1 MNPGE
6 IPPRYLELAEKWL
19 NGTITP
25 EEEKEYNDWYN
36 SIEPGERLHVPA
48 EFAMSRHEHRNKLL
62 NQINKNRTGSHRLK
76 QRAFIRVA
84 AAAII
89 ILVCGTIYWVTR
101 PTATTPALTAT
112 SSKTKANDIAPGTS
126 GAILRLSGGQTILLD
141 TATNGSVAQTGLAN
155 VLKSN
160 GSVSFIATNDNN
172 QNVNAS
178 NTLATP
184 RGRQFQLVL
193 ADGTAV
199 WLNASSSITFP
210 TLFTG
215 NLREVSITGE
225 AYFEVAQNP
234 QQPFIVHTGDA
245 SVEVLG
251 THFNIMAYNNE
262 PALETSLLEGAVK
275 LKFKDQLLK
284 LKPGQQGRIFASN
297 DLKLVEDADIELAVA
312 WKNGLQAFSKADLKT
327 IMRQVERWYDV
338 DVAFAPNIPAR
349 TFTGEIPREVN
360 LSELLKL
367 FEATDI
373 HFLIDAEKKKLTIT
387 P

>member
-1 MNPGE
+1 MNHGE

-48 EFAMSRHEHRNKLL
+48 EFAMSPQEHRNKLL
-62 NQINKNRTGSHRLK
+62 NQINKNRTRTHRLK
-76 QRAFIRVA
+76 QRTFLRVA
-84 AAAII
+84 AAAIF
-89 ILVCGTIYWVTR
+89 ILLCGTIYWLTK
-101 PTATTPALTAT
+101 PSATTPDLTAT
-112 SSKTKANDIAPGTS
+112 SSPTKANDIAPGTS
-126 GAILRLSGGQTILLD
+126 GAILRLSSGQTIVLD
-141 TATNGSVAQTGLAN
+141 TATNGNVAQTGLAT
-155 VLKSN
+155 VLKAD
-160 GSVSFIATNDNN
+160 GTVSFIAAHNN
-172 QNVNAS
+172 SKNANAF
-178 NTLATP
+178 NTLSTP
-184 RGRQFQLVL
+184 RGRQYQLVL

-199 WLNASSSITFP
+199 WLNASSSIRFP

-215 NLREVSITGE
+215 NLREVTITGE
-225 AYFEVAQNP
+225 AYFEVAENP
-234 QQPFIVHTGDA
+234 QRPFIVHAGDA

-251 THFNIMAYNNE
+251 THFNIMAYDNE
-262 PALETSLLEGAVK
+262 PALETSLLQGAVK
-275 LKFKDQLLK
+275 LNFREQSLK
-284 LKPGQQGRIFASN
+284 LKPGQQGRIIASN
-297 DLKLVEDADIELAVA
+297 DLKLVEDADIELAVS

-338 DVAFAPNIPAR
+338 DVEFAPNIPAR

-373 HFLIDAEKKKLTIT
+373 HFSIDAEKKKLTIT

>member
-1 MNPGE
+1 MTHGE
-6 IPPRYLELAEKWL
+6 IPPRYLHLAEKWL

-25 EEEKEYNDWYN
+25 EEEKEYNDWYQT
-36 SIEPGERLHVPA
+36 IEPGERLHVPA
-48 EFAMSRHEHRNKLL
+48 AFAMDRQGHRNKLL
-62 NQINKNRTGSHRLK
+62 NQINKNRTGTHRPKL
-76 QRAFIRVA
+76 RTLLRVA
-84 AAAII
+84 AAAIL
-89 ILVCGTIYWVTR
+89 ILVCGSIYWVTR
-101 PTATTPALTAT
+101 PTATTPALSAT
-112 SSKTKANDIAPGTS
+112 SPQTKANDIAPGTS

-141 TATNGSVAQTGLAN
+141 TATNGCVAQTGLAN
-155 VLKSN
+155 VLKSG
-160 GSVSFIATNDNN
+160 GSVSFIAADGNDKNA
-172 QNVNAS
+172 NAS

-184 RGRQFQLVL
+184 RGRQYQLVL
-193 ADGTAV
+193 SDGTAV

-215 NLREVSITGE
+215 NRREVTITGE

-234 QQPFIVHTGDA
+234 EQPFIVHAGDA

-251 THFNIMAYNNE
+251 THFNIMAYTNE

-275 LKFKDQLLK
+275 LDFKEQSLK
-284 LKPGQQGRIFASN
+284 LKPGQQGRIIESN
-297 DLKLVEDADIELAVA
+297 DLKLVENADIELAVS

-349 TFTGEIPREVN
+349 TFTGEIPRDVN

-373 HFLIDAEKKKLTIT
+373 HFSIDAEKKKLTIT